1 MYITVVRI
9 HGQRCELQ
17 SRHFQSV
24 NFRRKLLET
33 GKTATTSRTTVAL
46 SVASAST
53 LQPGTKPSLQA
64 SLLLL
69 ISQIIQFTFLLS
81 ARKDNVFTGGL
92 FTIGLM
98 ATRSLLIL
106 VTARLVRILL
116 ECFLVGSFLI
126 VTYGTLIVIVV
137 VIACGVLSLL
147 VIITVVRIDFLRY
160 NYS

>member
-1 MYITVVRI
+1 MSY
-9 HGQRCELQ
+9 
-17 SRHFQSV
+17 
-24 NFRRKLLET
+24 N
-33 GKTATTSRTTVAL
+33 
-46 SVASAST
+46 
-53 LQPGTKPSLQA
+53 
-64 SLLLL
+64 
-69 ISQIIQFTFLLS
+69 LLS

-137 VIACGVLSLL
+137 VIACGVLSRL